1 MDGEQD
7 ATQTEGQQ
15 QEQQELGGAPQPQMG
30 QDAQAHEP
38 KAVGA
43 KDYEKALAAKD
54 AQIAELEGKVTA
66 AAKTAEATEALNAE
80 IASLKRQMA
89 DERTEFALRAAGARS
104 VKAAKALLADHD
116 GDIQAL
122 VAAEPWLFEGA
133 EATSQKGSQVGG
145 TTGLEPAGVSG
156 GSDAQYMRR
165 WATIA
170 GLDEKE

>member
-15 QEQQELGGAPQPQMG
+15 QEQQELGGVPQPQMG

-54 AQIAELEGKVTA
+54 AQIAELQGKVTA

-89 DERTEFALRAAGARS
+89 DEPPSSRS
-104 VKAAKALLADHD
+104 
-116 GDIQAL
+116 
-122 VAAEPWLFEGA
+122 
-133 EATSQKGSQVGG
+133 
-145 TTGLEPAGVSG
+145 GLPAP
-156 GSDAQYMRR
+156 AP
-165 WATIA
+165 
-170 GLDEKE
+170 